1 MRMYKIFVSLLA
13 LLAFMSVGMVLTAC
27 LGHDDDPI
35 AEVIVQPQ
43 DDNNTGTEEDNGGDA
58 DDGDHEDEPG
68 TDEETGNEEPAKAYF
83 TGEVNYPKYPL
94 LKNLNF
100 VYPSKGPKGEPVMLS
115 GTITMS
121 HDMTPEK
128 KAQGFILYNHY
139 TVCRADECPSKGKLD
154 MQNIIYLTAPRR
166 NFITV
171 SADYYGFGETA
182 DQMQAYCIASANARA
197 SIDAL
202 LAAKQLLAEKG
213 YTWGDVLLNVGYSQ
227 GGQTS
232 LAVVRLITE
241 KYPNI
246 HITKTFAGGGSYDL
260 PATYRRFVV
269 IDRSAMPST
278 VISVMLAYNHFKELG
293 IARDSMFLEPVLS
306 HIDDWVLN
314 KRYTREEIDAL
325 VGTNDLSVFI
335 TPAMMDTNSSVSHRM
350 MAALDGDNLCKG
362 WTPRSDESLML
373 VHHTL
378 DGAVPVENTLNLI
391 AFLQQQGVTDVD
403 VVVGDFGNAMGMPA
417 HETGAL
423 MLINAAKEWL
433 CQYLGIAAW

>member
-1 MRMYKIFVSLLA
+1 MNSSFYKSFRYSAAA
-13 LLAFMSVGMVLTAC
+13 LLCSFVLLFTSC
-27 LGHDDDPI
+27 SR
-35 AEVIVQPQ
+35 
-43 DDNNTGTEEDNGGDA
+43 
-58 DDGDHEDEPG
+58 
-68 TDEETGNEEPAKAYF
+68 EEPEEPTIEQQPTTAQLTNTVHYAADKMTAYNF
-83 TGEVNYPKYPL
+83 TYTSTDPY
-94 LKNLNF
+94 
-100 VYPSKGPKGEPVMLS
+100 GEPVTLS
-115 GTITMS
+115 ATITMS
-121 HDMTPEK
+121 DKLTTNDIAEGIM
-128 KAQGFILYNHY
+128 LYNHF
-139 TVCRADECPSKGKLD
+139 TVYRADQCPSLG
-154 MQNIIYLTAPRR
+154 YLGEQAMIVGSGL
-166 NFITV
+166 ITI
-171 SADYYGFGETA
+171 SPDYYGFGVTE
-182 DQMQAYCIASANARA
+182 DKPQAYCISRDNAQA
-197 SIDAL
+197 AVDAL
-202 LAAKQLLAEKG
+202 IEGRKLLANMGFRWK
-213 YTWGDVLLNVGYSQ
+213 DNLFNVGYSQ